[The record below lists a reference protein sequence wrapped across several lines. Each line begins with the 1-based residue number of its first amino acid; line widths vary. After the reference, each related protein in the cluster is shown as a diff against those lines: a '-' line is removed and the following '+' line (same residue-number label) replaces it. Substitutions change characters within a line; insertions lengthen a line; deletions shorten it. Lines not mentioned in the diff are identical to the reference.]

1 MKKEYPGWEL
11 EYFDLATNFRNYQFK
26 LIKNQIKGDVAEVGP
41 GNGIIT
47 KKYSSLVKKISLYE
61 PSQQIFKK
69 LKKKFTKNKRITI
82 HNSQLRLI
90 KNKFDTI
97 IYLDVIEHI
106 KKDKEEINKALK
118 CLKKDGV
125 LIINVPAFSFLYSNF
140 DKEVG
145 HHKRYNKNDFKK
157 MLQFTKIKKSY
168 MLYYDSLG
176 FLLSLLNKFFNQN
189 EGRLFKNKIL
199 IWNFLINFSKYIDII
214 TFHTIGKSLLIFIKK

>member
-1 MKKEYPGWEL
+1 M
-11 EYFDLATNFRNYQFK
+11 
-26 LIKNQIKGDVAEVGP
+26 
-41 GNGIIT
+41 
-47 KKYSSLVKKISLYE
+47 
-61 PSQQIFKK
+61 
-69 LKKKFTKNKRITI
+69 
-82 HNSQLRLI
+82 
-90 KNKFDTI
+90 
-97 IYLDVIEHI
+97 
-106 KKDKEEINKALK
+106 
-118 CLKKDGV
+118 